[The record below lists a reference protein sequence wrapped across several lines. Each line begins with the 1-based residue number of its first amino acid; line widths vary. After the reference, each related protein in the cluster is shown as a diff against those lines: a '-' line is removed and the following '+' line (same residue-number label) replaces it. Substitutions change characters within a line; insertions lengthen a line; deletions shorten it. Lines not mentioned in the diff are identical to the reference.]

1 MCGIAGILY
10 FDQHHKSDPSLVR
23 KMTNAMAHRGPD
35 ADGFFVKDNIA
46 LGHRRLSIIDLSAAS
61 NQPFADKTNR
71 FQLIFNG
78 ELYNFQEVRDTIT
91 DHHFRTTG
99 DTEVLIEAY
108 ARWGINCIHHFKGM
122 FAFAIWDDVEKELC
136 IVRDRMGVKPVYYYT
151 DNHCLVFA
159 SEIRSI
165 LKSGLVAPLIN
176 KEALVDY
183 LSFQS
188 ISSPNTLIKGIR
200 QLEAGHYISVKK
212 NSVQIKQYWSLTE
225 KSDDN
230 DFTDKKAVQQKI
242 KSLLAESVK
251 SRLISDV
258 PIGAFLSGG
267 IDSSAV
273 VGLMSMIGN
282 GRPNTFNISFEE
294 KEFDES
300 VYAEIVAKKFDT
312 HHQRIVMQ
320 PTAMLDEMENAL
332 NALDTPSGD
341 GVNTYVVSKAVKQA
355 GLTVALSG
363 IGGDELFAG
372 YPFFKTFYQLN
383 KNKRTWSNT
392 KRLRKMASPLV
403 SIGGSSKTIKA
414 AELLKSS
421 SSEIEEVYTIFRN
434 VLPAFQI
441 EKVLTDYSIFST
453 PLQQKLEEN
462 APAIHKFPLLSQ
474 VSIAEYMGYTQQT
487 LLKDTDQMSMAVSL
501 EVREPFFDHEL
512 VRYVLSIPDELK
524 YPSFPKSL
532 LVESL
537 EGLLPDEIVHRKKQ
551 GFTFPWSHWLRNEL
565 QAFCQQHIDRLS
577 EREFINGKELQSIR
591 RDFQEGSKRVRWID
605 VWLYVVLE
613 YWLEKN
619 GID

>member
-1 MCGIAGILY
+1 MCGIAGIVY
-10 FDQHHKSDPSLVR
+10 FDQHTVQSETIRL
-23 KMTNAMAHRGPD
+23 MTDCLTHRGPD
-35 ADGFFVKDNIA
+35 SDGFFVKDNIA
-46 LGHRRLSIIDLSAAS
+46 LGFRRLSIIDLSEAA
-61 NQPFADKTNR
+61 NQPFTDKTKR
-71 FQLIFNG
+71 FHLIFNG
-78 ELYNFQEVRDTIT
+78 ELYNFQEVKSKILG
-91 DHHFRTTG
+91 HPFRTTG
-99 DTEVLIEAY
+99 DTEVLVEAF
-108 ARWGINCIHHFKGM
+108 ARWGIECIHLFKGM
-122 FAFAIWDDVEKELC
+122 FAFAVWDDAEKELF

-165 LKSGLVAPLIN
+165 IKSGLVAPLIN

-200 QLEAGHYISVKK
+200 QLEAGHFIKIKK
-212 NSVQIKQYWSLTE
+212 NSVEIKQYWSLTQN
-225 KSDDN
+225 STDH
-230 DFTDKKAVQQKI
+230 DFTDTKAVQRKI
-242 KSLLAESVK
+242 RTLLAESVK

-273 VGLMSMIGN
+273 VGLMAEASSN
-282 GRPNTFNISFEE
+282 RPNTFNISFDE

-300 VYAEIVAKKFDT
+300 VYAEMVAKKFNT
-312 HHQRIVMQ
+312 HHHRIVMK
-320 PTAMLDEMENAL
+320 PTAMLDELENAL
-332 NALDTPSGD
+332 DALDTPSGD

-383 KNKRTWSNT
+383 KNKKTWGNT
-392 KRLRKMASPLV
+392 KLLRKMAARLV
-403 SIGGSSKTIKA
+403 SFPGSSRTMKA
-414 AELLKSS
+414 AELLKSAS
-421 SSEIEEVYTIFRN
+421 AEIEEVYAVFRN
-434 VLPAFQI
+434 VLPQDQI
-441 EKVLTDYSIFST
+441 EKVLNGYAHFFT
-453 PLQQKLEEN
+453 PSQQKLK
-462 APAIHKFPLLSQ
+462 AQASSIHEFPLLSQ

-487 LLKDTDQMSMAVSL
+487 LLKDTDQMSMSVSL

-512 VRYVLSIPDELK
+512 VQFVLRIPDELK

-537 EGLLPDEIVHRKKQ
+537 DGLLPDEIVHRKKQ
-551 GFTFPWSHWLRNEL
+551 GFTFPWSKWLKNEL
-565 QAFCQQHIDRLS
+565 RSFCEHHITRLAQ
-577 EREFINGKELQSIR
+577 RDFINGTELNKMW
-591 RDFQEGSKRVRWID
+591 RDFLKDSPKVRWMDI
-605 VWLYVVLE
+605 WLFVVLA

-619 GID
+619 GLE

>member
-1 MCGIAGILY
+1 MCGIAGIIY
-10 FDQHHKSDPSLVR
+10 FDKTIAEPGAINR
-23 KMTNAMAHRGPD
+23 MTGCMAHRGPD
-35 ADGFFVKDNIA
+35 ADGFFVRDNIA

-151 DNHCLVFA
+151 DNHCLVFS

-188 ISSPNTLIKGIR
+188 ISSPNTLIKGIL

-273 VGLMSMIGN
+273 VGLMSMVGN

-577 EREFINGKELQSIR
+577 EREFINGKELQSIW

-605 VWLYVVLE
+605 VWLFVVLE